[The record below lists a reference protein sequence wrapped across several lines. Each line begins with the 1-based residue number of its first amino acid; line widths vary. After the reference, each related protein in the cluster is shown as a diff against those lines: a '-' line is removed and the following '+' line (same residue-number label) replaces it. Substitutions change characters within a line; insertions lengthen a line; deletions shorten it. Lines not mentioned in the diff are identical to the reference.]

1 MELTLVLFHALAGGF
16 FTTSSTWE
24 AHIYTYMHTHTHT
37 HTYAYMHPHTTC
49 RCILGMILNSK
60 KKVIYLV
67 TYRIAFQNAVNKNDE
82 NYITLSNTVNTV
94 M

>member
-1 MELTLVLFHALAGGF
+1 
-16 FTTSSTWE
+16 
-24 AHIYTYMHTHTHT
+24 
-37 HTYAYMHPHTTC
+37 MHPHTTC